1 MGSYFLYHHYEN
13 MQVNG
18 DTHGVKWMSVGNDGL
33 VETVFLYPM
42 YSYVLFRQF
51 RGLRA
56 NEVFDLP
63 TL

>member
-33 VETVFLYPM
+33 VETVFLYSI
-42 YSYVLFRQF
+42 YSYVLFS
-51 RGLRA
+51 
-56 NEVFDLP
+56 
-63 TL
+63 